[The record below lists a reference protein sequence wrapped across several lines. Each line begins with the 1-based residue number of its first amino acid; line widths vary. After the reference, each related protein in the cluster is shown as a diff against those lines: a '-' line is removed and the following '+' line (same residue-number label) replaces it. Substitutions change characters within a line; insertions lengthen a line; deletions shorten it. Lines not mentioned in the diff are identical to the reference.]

1 MDIRIE
7 RANIEDAKDLILVQN
22 DAFLED
28 FKAYG
33 ECPSYNV
40 IIDTMENYILK
51 DFVYK
56 IMDGNSIIGDI
67 HIKENPDNKYY
78 LRVICII
85 QNYQGLGIGQKAIT
99 FIENEFNN
107 AQQWNLIT
115 PFKSIRNQHFYEK
128 MGYTKIEQYRHSA
141 VLIMFKYQKN
151 VLQ

>member
-78 LRVICII
+78 LRVICIM

-99 FIENEFNN
+99 FIENEFPRSMTKCNK
-107 AQQWNLIT
+107 NL
-115 PFKSIRNQHFYEK
+115 FWCFES
-128 MGYTKIEQYRHSA
+128 
-141 VLIMFKYQKN
+141 
-151 VLQ
+151 